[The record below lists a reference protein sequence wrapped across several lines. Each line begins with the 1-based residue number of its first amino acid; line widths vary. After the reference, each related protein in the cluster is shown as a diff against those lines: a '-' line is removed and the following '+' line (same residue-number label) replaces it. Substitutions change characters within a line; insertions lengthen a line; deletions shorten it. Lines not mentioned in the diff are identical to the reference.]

1 MKMMLRSVL
10 VLFVSSALLL
20 LMTVLVSQL
29 VGWGYAQ
36 QGTIT
41 IPHTPDAPRVLAFS
55 VNVDNYQQITIID
68 PDYKSIAVYRIPL
81 NVTEEEVKV
90 YFCASRNIRG
100 DLQLSGFNLDSDALP
115 TEIQFLYGK
124 P

>member
-1 MKMMLRSVL
+1 MRMTLRSAF
-10 VLFVSSALLL
+10 VLFISSALLL

-36 QGTIT
+36 QGTVT

-55 VNVDNYQQITIID
+55 VTVDNYQQITVID
-68 PDYKSIAVYRIPL
+68 PDYKSIAVYRVPL
-81 NVTEEEVKV
+81 DVAGEDVKV

-100 DLQLSGFNLDSDALP
+100 DLQLMGFNPDSDALP
-115 TEIQFLYGK
+115 TEIQLLFGK